1 MGFVHSKLIKNPGRV
16 SRDLLHVTD
25 WLPTFVA
32 LAGGNS
38 PHGLDGSNIW
48 ETVSSGAPSPRT
60 EILLNIDPL
69 VRKNAALRLGDY
81 KIVVGEGKYAII

>member
-16 SRDLLHVTD
+16 SHDLLHVTD

-38 PHGLDGSNIW
+38 THSLDGSNIW

-60 EILLNIDPL
+60 EILLNIDHL
-69 VRKNAALRLGDY
+69 VWKNAALRVGDY
-81 KIVVGEGKYAII
+81 KVVVGEGKYAII